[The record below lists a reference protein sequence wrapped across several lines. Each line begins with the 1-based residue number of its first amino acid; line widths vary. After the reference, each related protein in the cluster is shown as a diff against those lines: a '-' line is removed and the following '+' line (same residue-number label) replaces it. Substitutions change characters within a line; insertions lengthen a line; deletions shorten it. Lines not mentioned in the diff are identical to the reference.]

1 MSEYHPEYDDHDPT
15 WHKRARPVRDQG
27 EHPVVS
33 KPTPNVD
40 KLQFMLTYF
49 IAARRGGRSVD
60 AESPDERCKLAKAA
74 GDLYD
79 RAETICNRGV

>member
-1 MSEYHPEYDDHDPT
+1 MEYHPWEHPDDPIHQQP
-15 WHKRARPVRDQG
+15 ARPPRDQG

-33 KPTPNVD
+33 KSTPNVD
-40 KLQFMLTYF
+40 KMQFMLTYF

-60 AESPDERCKLAKAA
+60 VDSDNERWKLAKAA

-79 RAETICNRGV
+79 RAEAICKKGA

>member
-1 MSEYHPEYDDHDPT
+1 MSEYYPEHDDPT
-15 WHKRARPVRDQG
+15 WHQPARSPRDQG

-40 KLQFMLTYF
+40 KMQFMLTYF

-60 AESPDERCKLAKAA
+60 VDSSDERYKLAKAA

-79 RAETICNRGV
+79 RAEAICKKGV